1 MYVNLHVG
9 YKSTYI
15 MKHNVKIALESRK
28 DKSGEI
34 INENVPILAMITYG
48 GNRLNY
54 FTGYRIDAIKF
65 ENQLAT
71 KNSTGKEGSR
81 IVQYNEINNRLKAIK
96 ASMELYFQNIDEAN
110 KYDVKSRLDK
120 VCNKGKKDIKDDDYS
135 FFGMFDKYINDRIA
149 KSRQKHIRT
158 VYNHWK
164 KYETKRN
171 YKLTFE
177 SVTVEILRN
186 FENYLRYESTITKKD
201 KEVFSPKGQNTINRI
216 LKVTRTFWNY
226 SRKELRRE
234 AINISYPFGD
244 GYQLPGEQYGKPIYL
259 TTEERNT
266 LFNADIS
273 NEKLS
278 RVRDLFV
285 FQCLIG
291 ARVGDMCKFTKANVQ
306 NNVLSYIPRKTKEG
320 KPVTVNVPLHPM
332 AIEILSRYDMPDH
345 SLLPF
350 ISGQKYNDYL
360 KDMFKDVGIDRIVT
374 RLNPRTNEEEQ
385 VKLCDIV
392 SSHMAR
398 RAFVGNLYGKVDNG
412 IISSM
417 SGHIPNSRAFSR
429 YYDVSSEL
437 QQDAINKL

>member
-9 YKSTYI
+9 YKYTYI

-34 INENVPILAMITYG
+34 INENVPILAMVTYG

-234 AINISYPFGD
+234 AINISYPFSD
-244 GYQLPGEQYGKPIYL
+244 GYQLPGERYGKPIYL
-259 TTEERNT
+259 TAEERNT